1 MKKLPLTWYLIVNAF
16 SLKLKTTQGCLLSLL
31 LLNIVLEVLASA
43 IKQEKGIKVYRLE
56 KKVGGLR

>member
-56 KKVGGLR
+56 KK